1 MKRRVVRE
9 NNPHDSRCDESEK
22 VESPLKITPVLSPL
36 GRQNYCPPLRFEI
49 PRREPI
55 GPRLYISSR
64 PSINIYKIAS
74 ADGGLIQLHQRYHGP
89 AFHVTQRYT
98 YYRCLFLI
106 LDAPWI
112 TTSVHRFF
120 IHGRGCKLSRRETS
134 KVRIRFELIFFIFF
148 FFSKRVNFL

>member
-1 MKRRVVRE
+1 MAFRFAKFFSTNRYTTQRGENKEMKRRVARE
-9 NNPHDSRCDESEK
+9 NNSHDSRCDESEK
-22 VESPLKITPVLSPL
+22 VESPLKITPVLSLSARPAKL
-36 GRQNYCPPLRFEI
+36 LPSSPFRDSTPGTDRPPTI
-49 PRREPI
+49 
-55 GPRLYISSR
+55 YIKR
-64 PSINIYKIAS
+64 DPSINIYKIAS

-120 IHGRGCKLSRRETS
+120 IHGRGCKLSRH
-134 KVRIRFELIFFIFF
+134 V
-148 FFSKRVNFL
+148 